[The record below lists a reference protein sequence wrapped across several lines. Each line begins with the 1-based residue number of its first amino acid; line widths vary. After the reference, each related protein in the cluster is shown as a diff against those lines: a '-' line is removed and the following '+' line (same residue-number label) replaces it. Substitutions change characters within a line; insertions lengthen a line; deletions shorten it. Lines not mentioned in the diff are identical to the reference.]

1 MQCPT
6 LFRQTRILD
15 AVAQTDSL
23 ADVLLGANGKFQIGI
38 NSDQIPE
45 DAVISDLKGLILGTS
60 CVDLYSTSGE
70 PGFEFRESLASLAES
85 ARRGGFAKV
94 GILPH
99 TQPAIDDIAALE
111 FWRGQKH
118 TAFMPWGAITKGCEG
133 KQMVDLAELAESVVG
148 FTDAKPIANLALV
161 RRVMEYIKPL
171 GKPLM
176 LVPQELGL
184 VASGV
189 MREGKWSLQYGLAG
203 IPDIA
208 ETSVLAALLE
218 LVRQTHTPTHFMRIS
233 SARSVELLAQAKADR
248 LPITASVPWLNLC
261 LEDRALHSYDPN
273 LRLNP
278 ALGSHIDRMS
288 LIAGV
293 KSGTIDAIAVDH
305 TPYAYE
311 EKTVAFEVAPPGA
324 IGLEF
329 AIPMLW
335 QELVETD
342 ALTGLELW
350 QALSTNPAKCLNLEQ
365 AQLSLQTLFNPKQN
379 WTVSASAIASLSH
392 NTHYLGKVAIGKV
405 I

>member
-60 CVDLYSTSGE
+60 CVDLY
-70 PGFEFRESLASLAES
+70 ASLAES

-342 ALTGLELW
+342 ALGTLASFEYQSSEMLEFRAGSAFSPNPIQS
-350 QALSTNPAKCLNLEQ
+350 QAKLDGIRQRDRFS
-365 AQLSLQTLFNPKQN
+365 
-379 WTVSASAIASLSH
+379 VS
-392 NTHYLGKVAIGKV
+392 
-405 I
+405 